1 MTVPSGKPDSANAS
15 GLNSP
20 SGSGLLAA
28 AASQPANIPFDVS
41 LISQYASQQSSSS
54 FLATHSHAPVS
65 NSQTPSALA
74 MPQTSQSLGQLPAI
88 PISTD
93 RSFNFHQ
100 QLVVL
105 HAQALVLTDAV
116 SRTQQF
122 LQHQKLQKK
131 PKSKQAKDQDQK
143 QLDQLIEH
151 QQRQQQQF
159 LVMLQRQQETM
170 QQNQQ
175 HVSFQQHQQ
184 QQAQFFIY
192 KQLMDNLLRTS
203 QQMGIPP
210 DWHPAT
216 VPESTADVTAQR
228 MSQMQSFMFQQQSG
242 QLQGILL
249 VASIHLN
256 TATFWH

>member
-20 SGSGLLAA
+20 SGSGALAA
-28 AASQPANIPFDVS
+28 TASQPANIPFDVS
-41 LISQYASQQSSSS
+41 LISQYASQQGSSGA
-54 FLATHSHAPVS
+54 FAAHSHAPAT
-65 NSQTPSALA
+65 NSQTPSAPA
-74 MPQTSQSLGQLPAI
+74 MPQTPQTLGQLPAI

-159 LVMLQRQQETM
+159 LVMLQRQQETI

-210 DWHPAT
+210 AT
-216 VPESTADVTAQR
+216 APESAADATAQR
-228 MSQMQSFMFQQQSG
+228 MSQVQAFMFHQQSG
-242 QLQGILL
+242 QLQGIVS

-256 TATFWH
+256 TAKFWR